1 MHNPEVIFIDE
12 PLNGLDANA
21 VIIVKEVIARL
32 AKEEKRSF
40 IAHI

>member
-1 MHNPEVIFIDE
+1 MDE

-32 AKEEKRSF
+32 AKEGKRSF
-40 IAHI
+40 IVHI